1 MKIVYYYI
9 FSKLNKMAS
18 LSETSIKRPV
28 LAIVMSILIILFGVI
43 GYTYLGIREFPS
55 VDPPVVTVQTNYT
68 GANADIIESQITE
81 PLEES
86 INGIAGIRTLTSSSR
101 DGRSTISVEFDLSV
115 NIEDA
120 ANDVRDRVARSLANL
135 PKDVDPPVVAK
146 ADADSNPIYFINVK
160 SKSKGL
166 LELNEIVTRN
176 IKEKFQT
183 VTGVSSVQIWG
194 EKKYAMRL
202 RIDPVKLASF
212 RLTAPDIVNALTKQN
227 IELPS
232 GSIEGAMTEL
242 TVRTQGRLTTADDF
256 NNLIL
261 REEGDKVVKF
271 NDVGFAELAPENEK
285 TFFKR
290 DLVPMV
296 AVAVIPQPGAN
307 QIQIVDDIKKKLV
320 QIKNT
325 IPDDVEISLGFD
337 YTQFVRKS
345 ITEVEETIMIAIA
358 LVALIIFIFL
368 RDWRS
373 TLIPLTAIPV
383 SLIGVF
389 FIMYV
394 MNFSINVLTLLGIV
408 LSIGLVVDDA
418 IVVLE
423 NIYAKIE
430 EGMPPWEASLEGSK
444 EIYFAVIST
453 TVTLAAVFLPV
464 IFLQGITGRLF
475 REFGIVVA
483 GSVIISAFV
492 SLTLTPMLSS
502 KLLKNGHN
510 RPWFYRVTEPFFQ
523 GLTNA
528 YANSLAG
535 FLRIRWM
542 AWVLMVT
549 FIGIIYT
556 MFKTDAIPSELA
568 PMEDRGGFR
577 ISCTAPEGATFD
589 YMLAFTD
596 EIGKFLMKEMSPA
609 ERRGIVTITSPPF
622 GNGGSNTGAVR
633 CVLHDD
639 TIRRTQQAIVEE
651 IQPKIKK
658 FTGAK
663 MFVIQ
668 EQTIQT
674 GQRGGGLPIQFVIQ
688 APNFEKL
695 KKAMPDFM
703 AKVRE
708 SPKFEVADVNLKFT
722 KPELRLEIDRA
733 KAQNLGVSIQDVAQ
747 TLQLG
752 LSGRRF
758 GYFLMNGKQYQIIG
772 QIDRPERNDVSDLR
786 SLYVKSNR
794 GELVQLDNL
803 VKITEQ
809 STPPQLFRYNRYVSA
824 TVQAQAAKGVT
835 LGEALDEMDRIAKE
849 NLDNSFST
857 AYDGQSKEFR
867 ESSSSLVFAFALALI
882 LIYLILSAQF
892 ESFIDPMIILLTV
905 PLAVAGALLSLWDFS
920 QTLNIF
926 SQIGIIVL
934 VGLVTKNGI
943 LIVEFANQRK
953 EHGSKKLQAAQEAA
967 VARFRPILMTS
978 LCTIL
983 GILPIALSLGA
994 SSQSRVSMGIAVVG
1008 GMLFATTLTLYI
1020 IPAVYSYM
1028 SRDLKPKMGDVKE
1041 ETLVEM
1047 ATL

>member
-1 MKIVYYYI
+1 
-9 FSKLNKMAS
+9 MAS

-160 SKSKGL
+160 SKNRDL

-242 TVRTQGRLTTADDF
+242 TVRTQGRLTTAEDF

-325 IPDDVEISLGFD
+325 LPDDVEISLGFD
-337 YTQFVRKS
+337 YTQFVRRS

-430 EGMPPWEASLEGSK
+430 EGMSPWEASLEGSK

-502 KLLKNGHN
+502 KLLKNGHH
-510 RPWFYRVTEPFFQ
+510 RPWFYRITEPFFQ

-542 AWVLMVT
+542 AWVFIAT

-772 QIDRPERNDVSDLR
+772 QIERPERNDVSDLR
-786 SLYVKSNR
+786 SLYVKNNR
-794 GELVQLDNL
+794 GELIQLDNL

-849 NLDNSFST
+849 NLDNTFST

-892 ESFIDPMIILLTV
+892 ESFIDPIIILLTV

-953 EHGSKKLQAAQEAA
+953 EHGSKKLQAAHEAA

-1028 SRDLKPKMGDVKE
+1028 SRDLKLKGGEIKSE
-1041 ETLVEM
+1041 ELMEM
-1047 ATL
+1047 V

>member
-1 MKIVYYYI
+1 
-9 FSKLNKMAS
+9 MAS
-18 LSETSIKRPV
+18 ISETSIKRPV

-101 DGRSTISVEFDLSV
+101 DGRSTISVEFNLSV
-115 NIEDA
+115 DIEDA

-146 ADADSNPIYFINVK
+146 ADADSSPIYFINVK
-160 SKSKGL
+160 SEKRDL
-166 LELNEIVTRN
+166 LDLNEIVTRN

-202 RIDPVKLASF
+202 RIDPVKLSSY
-212 RLTAPDIVNALTKQN
+212 RLTAPDIVNALNKQN

-242 TVRTQGRLTTADDF
+242 TVRTQGRLTTPEDF
-256 NNLIL
+256 DNLIL

-271 NDVGFAELAPENEK
+271 SDVGYTELAPENEK

-290 DLVPMV
+290 DMVPMV

-320 QIKNT
+320 QIKST
-325 IPDDVEISLGFD
+325 IPADVEITLGLD
-337 YTQFVRKS
+337 YTQYVRRS
-345 ITEVEETIMIAIA
+345 ITEVEETIFIAIA

-389 FIMYV
+389 FIMYI
-394 MNFSINVLTLLGIV
+394 MGFSINVLTLLGIV

-430 EGMPPWEASLEGSK
+430 EGMSPWEASLKGSK

-502 KLLKNGHN
+502 KILRGGHHQ
-510 RPWFYRVTEPFFQ
+510 PWFYRVTEPFFQ
-523 GLTNA
+523 GLTRG
-528 YANSLAG
+528 YENSLIG
-535 FLRIRWM
+535 FLKIRWF
-542 AWVLMVT
+542 AWVLVLS
-549 FIGIIYT
+549 FVGIIYAL
-556 MFKTDAIPSELA
+556 FKFDAIPSELA

-577 ISCTAPEGATFD
+577 ISATGPEGATFE
-589 YMLAFTD
+589 YMLGITD
-596 EIGKFLMKEMSPA
+596 EIGTLMMKELSEN
-609 ERRGIVTITSPPF
+609 ERRGVITITSPPF
-622 GNGGSNTGAVR
+622 GNGAANTGAIRV
-633 CVLHDD
+633 VLSD
-639 TIRRTQQAIVEE
+639 TSSRRTQQVIVDE
-651 IQPKIKK
+651 IQPKLKK
-658 FTGAK
+658 YTGAR
-663 MFVIQ
+663 MFVVQ
-668 EQTIQT
+668 EPTIQT

-688 APNFEKL
+688 AVNFEKL
-695 KKAMPDFM
+695 KKAIPEFM

-708 SPKFEVADVNLKFT
+708 SPKFETADVNLKFT
-722 KPELRLEIDRA
+722 KPELRLEINRE

-772 QIDRPERNDVSDLR
+772 QIDRPERNDVNDLR
-786 SLYVKSNR
+786 SLYVKSNK
-794 GELVQLDNL
+794 GELIQLDNL
-803 VKITEQ
+803 VKITEE

-835 LGEALDEMDRIAKE
+835 LGEALNEMDKIGKE
-849 NLDNSFST
+849 VLDNSFST
-857 AYDGQSKEFR
+857 AYDGQSKEFKD
-867 ESSSSLVFAFALALI
+867 SSSSLLFAFGLALI
-882 LIYLILSAQF
+882 LIYLILAAQF
-892 ESFIDPMIILLTV
+892 ESFIDPLIILLTV

-953 EHGSKKLQAAQEAA
+953 ELGSNKMQAAKEAA
-967 VARFRPILMTS
+967 VSRFRPILMTS

-983 GILPIALSLGA
+983 GILPIALALG
-994 SSQSRVSMGIAVVG
+994 SGSQSRVSMGIAVVG

-1028 SRDLKPKMGDVKE
+1028 SRDFKVRSSEVKQKE
-1041 ETLVEM
+1041 IIEVI
-1047 ATL
+1047 